1 MFGKKK
7 QTETDLLKGIIIN
20 QIEQLEPGRCIRYRL
35 PKVYGGDLLV
45 IELNPQYPEKKEK
58 YVVSKDEL
66 VDGKPAG
73 KRIHLF
79 DLKDAKDVAG
89 TIVSRGGELFTE

>member
-7 QTETDLLKGIIIN
+7 QTEKDLLKGIIIN

-58 YVVSKDEL
+58 
-66 VDGKPAG
+66 
-73 KRIHLF
+73 
-79 DLKDAKDVAG
+79 
-89 TIVSRGGELFTE
+89 